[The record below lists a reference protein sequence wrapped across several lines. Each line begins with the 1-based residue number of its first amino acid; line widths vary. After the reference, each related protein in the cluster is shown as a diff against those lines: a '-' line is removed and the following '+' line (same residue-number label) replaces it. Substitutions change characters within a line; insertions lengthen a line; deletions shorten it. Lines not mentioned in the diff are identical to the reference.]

1 MSHRSE
7 RYRRV
12 RAVALLHMLG
22 LLLLLCRGAS
32 GDGGTAALLKIDGP
46 IGPAVADYV
55 VGGLTQAGQVDR
67 RLVIIQINTPGGLDA
82 SMRRINAAILASPVP
97 VACWVAPSGARAA
110 SAGTYLLYACH
121 VSAMAPGTNLGA
133 ATPVSM
139 GGEMEEAMRSKAVN
153 DAAAYIRSLAEL
165 RGRNALWAEQAVR
178 EGVSLPASV
187 AVAERVVD
195 LMANNMESLLEGTH
209 GRTVTVAGQAR
220 MLSTKDLRVEPVEP
234 GFRNRMLTVL
244 TTPEVA
250 YMLLLLGAYGIMFE
264 LMNPGAI
271 LPGVIGGIALL
282 AGLYA
287 VNLLPVDYAGIG
299 LILFG
304 MALMLAEAFAPSF
317 GILGLGG
324 AIAFALGSLMMFGTD
339 VPGYQLSLGLVV
351 GTTLASALLLILGFA
366 AALRSRRGPPL
377 TGGEA
382 VLGAVATVERWQGRT
397 GQVRLMGEV
406 WNASSPQTLMSGDTV
421 KVTRRDGLTLTVA
434 PVASEDH
441 RRSECPRP

>member
-1 MSHRSE
+1 M
-7 RYRRV
+7 
-12 RAVALLHMLG
+12 
-22 LLLLLCRGAS
+22 LLLCRGAS
-32 GDGGTAALLKIDGP
+32 GDAGTGALLEIDGP

-55 VGGLTQAGQVDR
+55 VNGLTQAGQADR
-67 RLVIIQINTPGGLDA
+67 RLVIIQINTPGGLDV

-97 VACWVAPSGARAA
+97 VACWVAPAGARAA
-110 SAGTYLLYACH
+110 SAGTYILYACH

-165 RGRNALWAEQAVR
+165 RGRNASWAEQAVR
-178 EGVSLPASV
+178 EGVSLPASA
-187 AVAERVVD
+187 AVADKVVD
-195 LMANNMESLLEGTH
+195 LLANDMESLLEGTH
-209 GRTVTVAGQAR
+209 GRTVTVARQDR
-220 MLSTKDLRVEPVEP
+220 MLSAKGLTVERIEP
-234 GFRNRMLTVL
+234 DFRNRMLTVL

-299 LILFG
+299 LILLG

-366 AALRSRRGPPL
+366 AALRSRRGAPL

-382 VLGAVATVERWQGRT
+382 VLGAVATVERWQDRT

-406 WNASSPQTLMSGDTV
+406 WNASSPQTLTSGDTV

-434 PVASEDH
+434 LVASEDH